1 MRKSLQ
7 LFLLYAVIVSSAIAA
22 DSPVKFE
29 SEADRKRY
37 DTLLEE
43 LRCLVCQNQSL
54 SDSHA
59 DLAQDLRD
67 QVYAMVISGKDN
79 AAIAEFM
86 VARYG
91 DFVLYKPPVKSSTWL
106 LWFGPALL
114 LLAAVSMVAMI
125 ARGRTRGPKP
135 LSDEERQRLQ
145 SIIDSDP
152 D

>member
-1 MRKSLQ
+1 MKRSLQ
-7 LFLLYAVIVSSAIAA
+7 TLFFCAVIICSANAA
-22 DSPVKFE
+22 DAPVTFE
-29 SEADRKRY
+29 SAADQERY
-37 DTLLEE
+37 ATLLEE

-67 QVYAMVISGKDN
+67 QVYAMVIAGKDN

-91 DFVLYKPPVKSSTWL
+91 DFVLYKPPVKSSTL
-106 LWFGPALL
+106 FLWFGPLL
-114 LLAAVSMVAMI
+114 LLIIAVGIVTII
-125 ARGRTRGPKP
+125 ARGRTRGPQL
-135 LSDEERQRLQ
+135 LSDEERQRVQ

-152 D
+152 E

>member
-1 MRKSLQ
+1 MRKILQ
-7 LFLLYAVIVSSAIAA
+7 TFFFYAVIASCAIAA
-22 DSPVKFE
+22 DSPVKFD
-29 SEADRKRY
+29 SEADRQRY

-67 QVYAMVISGKDN
+67 QVYTMIISGKDN
-79 AAIAEFM
+79 AAIADFM

-91 DFVLYKPPVKSSTWL
+91 DFVLYKPPVKSTTWF
-106 LWFGPALL
+106 LWFGPLL
-114 LLAAVSMVAMI
+114 LLIGAAATVIIVT
-125 ARGRTRGPKP
+125 RGRANTTPP
-135 LSDEERQRLQ
+135 LSEEERQRLQ

>member
-7 LFLLYAVIVSSAIAA
+7 LFFFYAVIVSCAIAA

-29 SEADRKRY
+29 FEADRKRY

-67 QVYAMVISGKDN
+67 QVYAMIISGKDN
-79 AAIAEFM
+79 TAIADFM
-86 VARYG
+86 VERYG
-91 DFVLYKPPVKSSTWL
+91 DFILYKPPIKSTTWI
-106 LWFGPALL
+106 LWFGPLL
-114 LLAAVSMVAMI
+114 LLIAAASIVI
-125 ARGRTRGPKP
+125 IITGGRANSTRP
-135 LSDEERQRLQ
+135 LSEEERQRLQ

>member
-7 LFLLYAVIVSSAIAA
+7 LFFFYAVIVSAAIAA

-67 QVYAMVISGKDN
+67 EVYAMIIAGQDN
-79 AAIAEFM
+79 SAIAEFM

-91 DFVLYKPPVKSSTWL
+91 DFVLYKPPVKSTTWL
-106 LWFGPALL
+106 LWFGPVLL
-114 LLAAVSMVAMI
+114 LLAAAGTVAI
-125 ARGRTRGPKP
+125 FVRGRTRSTKP